1 MAAKQNSLNSK
12 IKTIHELAKLSAQF
26 KKKGKKTVLCHGVY
40 DLLHPGHI
48 KHLEAAKK
56 EGDILFVTLTPDEFV
71 GKGPGR
77 PVFNQFL
84 RCEAL
89 AALAVVDFVAVNQW
103 RTAVETLK
111 AIKPDIYAKGS
122 DYAAPEKD
130 VTGGIA
136 REKEAVESVGG
147 KIHFT
152 DEITFSSTELLN
164 KFFNV
169 FSGETK
175 AFIEEFRKDYGLSE
189 VLDAVKALSRL
200 KVLIIGDAIVDEYHY
215 CRGLSKP
222 PKDNIVCA
230 QFLGEERFAGGS
242 LACANHA
249 AGFCKEVRLLTC
261 LGAADSKQDFINDH
275 LKPNVRREFFTRKDS
290 CTVVKRRFVDP
301 VFLSKLFEVAFF
313 DDHEVPAAL
322 ESQICAKLEKI
333 VPAYDLVLVSD
344 FGHGFITRRMIDIIC
359 KKARYLAV
367 NTQTNSANA
376 GYNLITKYPR
386 VDYVC
391 IDEPEIRL
399 AAQNRYGELKDIMKA
414 IGKRLHSQRV
424 AVTRGHRGSITFD
437 SKTGFHEIPTFTDKV
452 VDRVGAGD
460 AYLSV
465 TAPLMAAGAPAE
477 LAGFVGNA
485 VAGIKVGIVCNRSS
499 VEPVPLYKF
508 LTTLL
513 K

>member
-1 MAAKQNSLNSK
+1 MAAENKPSNSK
-12 IKTIHELAKLSAQF
+12 IKTLAELAGIAAALR
-26 KKKGKKTVLCHGVY
+26 KKGKKTVLCHGVY

-56 EGDILFVTLTPDEFV
+56 EGDVLLVTLTPDEYV

-89 AALAVVDFVAVNQW
+89 AALGVVDYVAVNQW
-103 RTAVETLK
+103 RTAVETIKTL
-111 AIKPDIYAKGS
+111 KPDVYAKGS

-130 VTGGIA
+130 VTGGIE
-136 REKEAVESVGG
+136 REREAVESAGG
-147 KIHFT
+147 RMHFT

-175 AFIEEFRKDYGLSE
+175 TFIEDFRKQYCLSS
-189 VLDAVKALSRL
+189 VLDAVKSLQDL
-200 KVLIIGDAIVDEYHY
+200 KVLVIGDAIVDEYHY

-261 LGAADSKQDFINDH
+261 LGAADAKQEFVDEH
-275 LKPNVRREFFTRKDS
+275 LKPNVRREFFIRPDS

-301 VFLSKLFEVAFF
+301 VFLHKLFEVAFF
-313 DDHEVPAAL
+313 DDHEIPAAL
-322 ESQICAKLEKI
+322 EKKICARLEKI
-333 VPAYDLVLVSD
+333 VPAYDMVLVSD

-359 KKARYLAV
+359 KKARFLAV

-391 IDEPEIRL
+391 IDEPEMRL
-399 AAQNRYGELKDIMKA
+399 AAQSRYGELKDIIKTMA
-414 IGKRLHSQRV
+414 RRLRAGRI
-424 AVTRGHRGSITFD
+424 AVTRGHKGSITFD

-460 AYLSV
+460 AFLSV
-465 TAPLMAAGAPAE
+465 TAPLMAAGAPAK

>member
-1 MAAKQNSLNSK
+1 MAAENNSSNSK
-12 IKTIHELAKLSAQF
+12 IRTIAGLAKITAQLR
-26 KKKGKKTVLCHGVY
+26 KKGKRVVLCHGVY

-56 EGDILFVTLTPDEFV
+56 EGDVLLVTLTPDEYV

-84 RCEAL
+84 RCEAI
-89 AALAVVDFVAVNQW
+89 AALAVVDYVAVNQW

-136 REKEAVESVGG
+136 REREAVESVGG
-147 KIHFT
+147 RLHFT

-175 AFIEEFRKDYGLSE
+175 AFIEGFRGKYSAAS
-189 VLDAVKALSRL
+189 VLDAVKGLSGL
-200 KVLIIGDAIVDEYHY
+200 KVLVIGDAIIDEYHY
-215 CRGLSKP
+215 CKGLSKP
-222 PKDNIVCA
+222 PKDNIVCV
-230 QFLGEERFAGGS
+230 QYMSEERFAGGS

-249 AGFCKEVRLLTC
+249 AGFCGEVRLATC
-261 LGAADSKQDFINDH
+261 LGAADSKLDFINEH
-275 LKPNVRREFFTRKDS
+275 LKPNVRREFFMREDS
-290 CTVVKRRFVDP
+290 CTVVKRRFVDS
-301 VFLSKLFEVAFF
+301 VFLNKLFEVAFF
-313 DDHEVPAAL
+313 DDHEVSAKL
-322 ESQICAKLEKI
+322 ENKICARLEKI

-344 FGHGFITRRMIDIIC
+344 FGHGFLTRRMIDIIC

-391 IDEPEIRL
+391 IDEPEMRL
-399 AAQNRYGELKDIMKA
+399 AAQNRYGDLKGIIRA
-414 IGKRLHSQRV
+414 VAKRVRAGRV
-424 AVTRGHRGSITFD
+424 AVTRGHKGSITF
-437 SKTGFHEIPTFTDKV
+437 
-452 VDRVGAGD
+452 
-460 AYLSV
+460 
-465 TAPLMAAGAPAE
+465 
-477 LAGFVGNA
+477 
-485 VAGIKVGIVCNRSS
+485 
-499 VEPVPLYKF
+499 
-508 LTTLL
+508 
-513 K
+513 